1 MTRIRAFFHSIR
13 FRIASILF
21 LVIFVFLFTLMV
33 LIRTIV
39 TNNIKTNTIR
49 HINEQQ
55 MHMDEGI
62 ALILDGISIIYNP
75 LVENPQTLALLDEAV
90 TKEARK
96 TGFENLIQNMGINE
110 TIFLDIILY
119 YDGNYYSGMT
129 NETIFFDNEFGKT
142 VQSSSALIVEGPIV
156 SKTNGE
162 KMLLLG
168 KPFRSYPL
176 QGYPGALLFGI
187 NVESFK
193 DSLDAIDPAMGYTLL
208 VSDLGLILSHPET
221 KLVGSILLNYDAL
234 SRNSSSLS
242 SLSQEKVLLVEQQSV
257 KLKTQYNLDWTI
269 ISVLSEDYLFSG
281 IRLLSINNT
290 ILALAM
296 GIMALLLSLLVSSG
310 LIRPINNLKERIK
323 TSDIESEIK
332 ETEPVF
338 ADEIQELEISFN
350 EMMKRIQE
358 LMELNAEESESK
370 RKLELYA
377 LQVQI
382 NPHFLYNT
390 LDAIAWLAK
399 LKQQPEIERLALAL
413 ARFFRIS
420 LHKGDKFI
428 TVEEEFQIIKNFIEI
443 ELIRF
448 PDKFDIEYVID
459 PEIKNEQIMKL
470 ILQPIVEN
478 AIKHGISG
486 MEEKGHISVK
496 ARCEGE
502 FIYFEVIDDGLGFEV
517 EKGYTP
523 KYSMSSSGY
532 GIKNVDER
540 IKLEYG
546 EDCGVTVESKPNNG
560 TKVTLKI
567 RKKKMS

>member
-540 IKLEYG
+540 IKLGYG

>member
-90 TKEARK
+90 TKEVRK

>member
-110 TIFLDIILY
+110 TIFSDIILY

-129 NETIFFDNEFGKT
+129 NETIFFDNEFGKN

>member
-413 ARFFRIS
+413 ARFFRIG

-546 EDCGVTVESKPNNG
+546 EDCGVTVESKPNSG

>member
-75 LVENPQTLALLDEAV
+75 LVENPQTLALLDEAA

-242 SLSQEKVLLVEQQSV
+242 SLSQEKALLVEQQSV

>member
-338 ADEIQELEISFN
+338 ADEIQELEMSFN

-540 IKLEYG
+540 IKLGYG

>member
-1 MTRIRAFFHSIR
+1 
-13 FRIASILF
+13 
-21 LVIFVFLFTLMV
+21 
-33 LIRTIV
+33 
-39 TNNIKTNTIR
+39 
-49 HINEQQ
+49 
-55 MHMDEGI
+55 
-62 ALILDGISIIYNP
+62 
-75 LVENPQTLALLDEAV
+75 
-90 TKEARK
+90 
-96 TGFENLIQNMGINE
+96 
-110 TIFLDIILY
+110 
-119 YDGNYYSGMT
+119 
-129 NETIFFDNEFGKT
+129 
-142 VQSSSALIVEGPIV
+142 
-156 SKTNGE
+156 
-162 KMLLLG
+162 MLLLG

-459 PEIKNEQIMKL
+459 PEIKNEQIMKADFTADCR
-470 ILQPIVEN
+470 N

-486 MEEKGHISVK
+486 MEEKDIS
-496 ARCEGE
+496 A
-502 FIYFEVIDDGLGFEV
+502 
-517 EKGYTP
+517 
-523 KYSMSSSGY
+523 
-532 GIKNVDER
+532 
-540 IKLEYG
+540 
-546 EDCGVTVESKPNNG
+546 
-560 TKVTLKI
+560 
-567 RKKKMS
+567 

>member
-129 NETIFFDNEFGKT
+129 NETIFFDNEFGKN

>member
-75 LVENPQTLALLDEAV
+75 LVENPQTLALLDEAA

-96 TGFENLIQNMGINE
+96 TGFVYLIQNMGINE
-110 TIFLDIILY
+110 TIFSDIILY

>member
-110 TIFLDIILY
+110 TIFSDIILY

-296 GIMALLLSLLVSSG
+296 GIVALLLSLLVSSG

>member
-110 TIFLDIILY
+110 TIFSDIILY

>member
-90 TKEARK
+90 TKEVRK

-110 TIFLDIILY
+110 TIFSDIILY

>member
-75 LVENPQTLALLDEAV
+75 LVENPQTLALLDEAA

>member
-1 MTRIRAFFHSIR
+1 MTRIKAFFHSIR

-21 LVIFVFLFTLMV
+21 LIIFVFLFILMI

-39 TNNIKTNTIR
+39 SNNIKTNTIK
-49 HINEQQ
+49 HINQQQ

-75 LVENPQTLALLDEAV
+75 LVENSQTLALLDDTV
-90 TKEARK
+90 TNEIRQ
-96 TGFENLIQNMGINE
+96 TGFENIIQNMGINE
-110 TIFLDIILY
+110 TIFSDIILY
-119 YDGNYYSGMT
+119 YDGNYYSGLGNQT
-129 NETIFFDNEFGKT
+129 SFFGNEFGKT
-142 VQSSSALIVEGPIV
+142 VQDSSELIVEGPIITMT
-156 SKTNGE
+156 SGE

-176 QGYPGALLFGI
+176 QGYPGALLFGV
-187 NVESFK
+187 NVESLK
-193 DSLDAIDPAMGYTLL
+193 ESLDTIDQALGYTLL
-208 VSDLGLILSHPET
+208 VSETGLILSHPET
-221 KLVGSILLNYDAL
+221 KLVGNILLNYDFL
-234 SRNSSSLS
+234 IQGSTQLS
-242 SLSQEKVLLVEQQSV
+242 SFAQEKALLVKQQSV
-257 KLKTQYNLDWTI
+257 KLKSQYNLNWTL
-269 ISVLSEDYLFSG
+269 ISVLSKDYLFSG

-290 ILALAM
+290 ILALVM
-296 GIMALLLSLLVSSG
+296 GLVALLLSFIVSSG
-310 LIRPINNLKERIK
+310 LIRPINNLKDRIK
-323 TSDIESEIK
+323 TSNIQSEIV

-338 ADEIQELEISFN
+338 VDEIKELEISFN
-350 EMMKRIQE
+350 EMMKQIKE

-448 PDKFDIEYVID
+448 PEKFEIEYSID
-459 PEIKNEQIMKL
+459 PEIKNESIMKL

-496 ARCEGE
+496 AKDEGE
-502 FIYFEVIDDGLGFEV
+502 FILFEVIDDGLGFEAD
-517 EKGYTP
+517 KGYTP

-546 EDCGVTVESKPNNG
+546 PDCGVSVESKPNNG

-567 RKKKMS
+567 RKKEDA

>member
-540 IKLEYG
+540 IKMEYG
-546 EDCGVTVESKPNNG
+546 EN
-560 TKVTLKI
+560 
-567 RKKKMS
+567 

>member
-110 TIFLDIILY
+110 TIFSDIILY

-156 SKTNGE
+156 SKTSGE

>member
-1 MTRIRAFFHSIR
+1 
-13 FRIASILF
+13 
-21 LVIFVFLFTLMV
+21 MV

>member
-176 QGYPGALLFGI
+176 QGYPGALL
-187 NVESFK
+187 
-193 DSLDAIDPAMGYTLL
+193 
-208 VSDLGLILSHPET
+208 
-221 KLVGSILLNYDAL
+221 
-234 SRNSSSLS
+234 
-242 SLSQEKVLLVEQQSV
+242 
-257 KLKTQYNLDWTI
+257 
-269 ISVLSEDYLFSG
+269 
-281 IRLLSINNT
+281 
-290 ILALAM
+290 
-296 GIMALLLSLLVSSG
+296 
-310 LIRPINNLKERIK
+310 
-323 TSDIESEIK
+323 
-332 ETEPVF
+332 
-338 ADEIQELEISFN
+338 
-350 EMMKRIQE
+350 
-358 LMELNAEESESK
+358 SES
-370 RKLELYA
+370 
-377 LQVQI
+377 
-382 NPHFLYNT
+382 T
-390 LDAIAWLAK
+390 W
-399 LKQQPEIERLALAL
+399 
-413 ARFFRIS
+413 
-420 LHKGDKFI
+420 
-428 TVEEEFQIIKNFIEI
+428 
-443 ELIRF
+443 
-448 PDKFDIEYVID
+448 
-459 PEIKNEQIMKL
+459 
-470 ILQPIVEN
+470 
-478 AIKHGISG
+478 
-486 MEEKGHISVK
+486 K
-496 ARCEGE
+496 A
-502 FIYFEVIDDGLGFEV
+502 
-517 EKGYTP
+517 
-523 KYSMSSSGY
+523 S
-532 GIKNVDER
+532 
-540 IKLEYG
+540 
-546 EDCGVTVESKPNNG
+546 
-560 TKVTLKI
+560 KI
-567 RKKKMS
+567 RSMPSTRP

>member
-90 TKEARK
+90 AKEARK

-110 TIFLDIILY
+110 TIFSDIILY

>member
-110 TIFLDIILY
+110 TIFSDIILY

-486 MEEKGHISVK
+486 MEEKG
-496 ARCEGE
+496 
-502 FIYFEVIDDGLGFEV
+502 
-517 EKGYTP
+517 
-523 KYSMSSSGY
+523 
-532 GIKNVDER
+532 
-540 IKLEYG
+540 
-546 EDCGVTVESKPNNG
+546 
-560 TKVTLKI
+560 
-567 RKKKMS
+567 

>member
-1 MTRIRAFFHSIR
+1 MTRIRVFFHSIR

>member
-1 MTRIRAFFHSIR
+1 MTRIRVFFHSIR

-75 LVENPQTLALLDEAV
+75 LVENPQTLALLDEAA

>member
-75 LVENPQTLALLDEAV
+75 LVENPQTLALLDEAA

-110 TIFLDIILY
+110 TIFSDIILY